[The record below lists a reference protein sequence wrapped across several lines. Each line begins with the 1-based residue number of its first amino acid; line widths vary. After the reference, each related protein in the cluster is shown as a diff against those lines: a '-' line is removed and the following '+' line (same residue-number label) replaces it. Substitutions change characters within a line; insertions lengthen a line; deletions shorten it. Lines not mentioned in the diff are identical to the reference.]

1 MSQGYIIESREDVLR
16 RLLILDE
23 RIGQMNLLDK
33 VQLVIFGGAAF
44 LLRCSFRPTSDID
57 VYMLQEK
64 RYTNIEK
71 ILNEVDINTDIQ
83 RILEMPPKEDFV
95 ERMDKLEISFESIEV
110 YVASAYDLIISKL
123 FSTRGD
129 KDANDLIR
137 SDLLD
142 QVDLDELRNIWVELK
157 SYSLFTHRYNDL
169 DEVLELR
176 KEFKQSMKEVA
187 IHENSN

>member
-1 MSQGYIIESREDVLR
+1 MNNSYIIEKREDVIR

-23 RIGQMNLLDK
+23 KVGELKFQDK
-33 VQLVIFGGAAF
+33 VQFVIFGGAAF
-44 LLRCSFRPTSDID
+44 LLRTTFRPTSDID
-57 VYMLQEK
+57 VYLLQEEGYIK
-64 RYTNIEK
+64 IEE
-71 ILNEVDINTDIQ
+71 ILNEVDINTNIQ

-95 ERMDKLEISFESIEV
+95 KRMEKLNVEFESIEV

-129 KDANDLIR
+129 KDTNDLIR

-142 QVDLDELRNIWVELK
+142 QVDISHLRELWLELK
-157 SYSLFTHRYNDL
+157 SYSLFEKRYADL

-176 KEFKQSMKEVA
+176 IKYKSQTVKL
-187 IHENSN
+187 